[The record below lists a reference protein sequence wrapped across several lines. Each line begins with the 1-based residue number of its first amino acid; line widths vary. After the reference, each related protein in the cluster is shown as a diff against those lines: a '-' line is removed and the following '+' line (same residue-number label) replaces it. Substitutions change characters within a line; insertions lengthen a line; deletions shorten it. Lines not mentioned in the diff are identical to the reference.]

1 MKKSVR
7 CTYYLPRRLVRI
19 IEDISPLFLDLE
31 ANDPERGAM
40 TKALEYIIQKYMES
54 EDYQDKLAVIKK
66 IRWRVFLFVSD
77 KEHKLKLKKD

>member
-19 IEDISPLFLDLE
+19 IEDISPLFMDFD

-40 TKALEYIIQKYMES
+40 TKALEHIIQQYMES
-54 EDYQDKLAVIKK
+54 EDYQNKLAVIKK
-66 IRWRVFLFVSD
+66 IRWKVFLYTTD
-77 KEHKLKLKKD
+77 KRHKLKLKKS